1 MKRNKKPKAIVYVPE
16 TESELTGCYAISNN
30 GHHAGRM
37 FIIIG
42 ACGDGFVLVADGK
55 YRSAFLPKRKNLK
68 HLTLLG
74 KDEITAMLIREGK
87 VTDSEIRKTINQKR
101 RNSETESADPKA

>member
-16 TESELTGCYAISNN
+16 TDSELTGCLAVSNN

-37 FIIIG
+37 FVILG
-42 ACGDGFVLVADGK
+42 SCSDGFVLAADGK
-55 YRSAFLPKRKNLK
+55 YRSAFLPKRKNPK

-74 KDEITAMLIREGK
+74 RDETIATLIRNGK
-87 VTDSEIRKTINQKR
+87 VTDSEIRRTINQKR
-101 RNSETESADPKA
+101 RNSEN